1 MTVWRVGRK
10 LGRTLYKD
18 DVCVGM
24 VDSVA
29 LAEEIVA
36 TMNGTP
42 IVWWGV
48 IDEIE
53 GGRWWPRRFRSR
65 EDAEAH
71 LEKCRGPGTRAK
83 VLPLSESN
91 E

>member
-1 MTVWRVGRK
+1 MAKWRVGRK

-24 VDSVA
+24 VDTSA
-29 LAEEIVA
+29 LAAEIVA

-48 IDEIE
+48 RDDRE
-53 GGRWWPRRFRSR
+53 GGRWWPRRFRSQE
-65 EDAEAH
+65 EDAHRCASFRN
-71 LEKCRGPGTRAK
+71 LG
-83 VLPLSESN
+83 
-91 E
+91 